1 MYVETQRSIKPSRI
15 TVTKYESLIQGFVVS
30 ETDSIPMDLLA
41 RQDPVLDKIIF
52 YDDVSLFEDELHD
65 NGESVMNVRI
75 VGVLLTGAQNLHV
88 QEPRANALQSD
99 SE

>member
-1 MYVETQRSIKPSRI
+1 VRQSRVCLVVRLSLPSIHI
-15 TVTKYESLIQGFVVS
+15 LQGFTNS

-75 VGVLLTGAQNLHV
+75 VSDCLFTGISL
-88 QEPRANALQSD
+88 P
-99 SE
+99 

>member
-1 MYVETQRSIKPSRI
+1 MP
-15 TVTKYESLIQGFVVS
+15 LIQGFVIS

-75 VGVLLTGAQNLHV
+75 VSVPTHRACIYHEFQQRELITFPSKASDASFILHLIKIV
-88 QEPRANALQSD
+88 PPRG
-99 SE
+99 

>member
-88 QEPRANALQSD
+88 
-99 SE
+99 